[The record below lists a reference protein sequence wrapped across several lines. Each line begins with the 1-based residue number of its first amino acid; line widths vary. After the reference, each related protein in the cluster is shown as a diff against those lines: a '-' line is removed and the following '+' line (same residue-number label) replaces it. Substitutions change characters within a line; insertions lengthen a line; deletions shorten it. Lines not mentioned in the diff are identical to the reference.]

1 MKVNQVVKFEIVAT
15 ESLDGY
21 HILATFQDGTKTY
34 WDALRIKTERGA
46 KAMLTRARTQYLKHT
61 GVWVAA

>member
-1 MKVNQVVKFEIVAT
+1 MQTNHVVKFEIVAAQ
-15 ESLDGY
+15 ELDGF
-21 HILATFQDGTKTY
+21 HILATYADGSKTY

-46 KAMLTRARTQYLKHT
+46 KAMLTRARTKYLKHT